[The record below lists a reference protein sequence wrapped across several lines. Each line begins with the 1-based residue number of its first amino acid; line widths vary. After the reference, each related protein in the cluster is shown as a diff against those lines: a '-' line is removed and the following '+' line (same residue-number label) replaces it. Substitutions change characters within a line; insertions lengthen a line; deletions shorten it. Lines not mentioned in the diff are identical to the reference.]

1 MATIRFLVRPALVPT
16 LAAATRDDAIREMV
30 AALASVGAIEPANA
44 EDIIAAIFRREHL
57 GSTGIGNGVAIPHS
71 RHPSVDKL
79 TGTLAVYRGEGGME
93 FAALDGEP
101 VYVLVMLVSPQDQ
114 PGPHLRALDSVVQ
127 AFRDGTLLPQLMACE
142 TADQMWDVLE
152 SHQPRTG

>member
-1 MATIRFLVRPALVPT
+1 MWMSRFLVRGAFVPT

-30 AALASVGAIEPANA
+30 AALASAGAVEPANA
-44 EDIIAAIFRREHL
+44 ADITAAIFRREQL

-79 TGTLAVYRGEGGME
+79 IGTMAVCKHPGGLA
-93 FAALDGEP
+93 FDAIDGEP
-101 VYVLVMLVSPQDQ
+101 VYALVLLVSPQDQ

-127 AFRDGTLLPQLMACE
+127 TFKDDSFLPRLRACE
-142 TADQMWDVLE
+142 TADQMWELLTGE
-152 SHQPRTG
+152 SVA